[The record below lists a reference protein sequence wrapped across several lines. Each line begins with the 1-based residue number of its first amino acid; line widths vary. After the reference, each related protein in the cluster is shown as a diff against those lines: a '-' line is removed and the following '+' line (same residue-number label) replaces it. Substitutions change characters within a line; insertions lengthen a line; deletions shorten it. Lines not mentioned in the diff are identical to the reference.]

1 MLHGG
6 HPGGVDDAPHLSM
19 SLYLTTTGFTHSMG
33 SWYWKETPN
42 LTLRPSLDT
51 HVASLMSA
59 LIWVLGNLIRNEAGG
74 TR

>member
-1 MLHGG
+1 ML
-6 HPGGVDDAPHLSM
+6 PHLSM

-59 LIWVLGNLIRNEAGG
+59 LIWVLGNLMKMKPGG
-74 TR
+74 PR